1 MFPALS
7 DTRYIRIL
15 LFSVTGLLAWSAINP
30 HDWFTWFLEVFPV
43 LTAIILLTATY
54 SRFRFTRLVYLLI
67 ALHSVVLIVGGH
79 YTYAEMPLFNW
90 LRDTYDLGRNHYD
103 RFAHITQGFFPA
115 IIVREILVRLSPIK
129 QGAWLF
135 FTVVCICLAI
145 SAFYEMIE
153 WWVAVA
159 SGSSAVAFLATQ
171 GDIWDT
177 QWDMFLALCGATV
190 SLLMLGGYHDQA
202 IRKETKSTAGTG

>member
-7 DTRYIRIL
+7 DTRYIWIL

-115 IIVREILVRLSPIK
+115 IIVREILVRLSPVK

-177 QWDMFLALCGATV
+177 QWDMFLALCGAIV
-190 SLLMLGGYHDQA
+190 SLLMLGSYHDQA
-202 IRKETKSTAGTG
+202 IRKETKSTVGTG